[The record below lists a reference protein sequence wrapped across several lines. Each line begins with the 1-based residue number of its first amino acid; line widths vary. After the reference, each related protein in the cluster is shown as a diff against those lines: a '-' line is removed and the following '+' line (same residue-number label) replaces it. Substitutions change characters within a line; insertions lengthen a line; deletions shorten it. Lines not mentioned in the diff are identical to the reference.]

1 MKNNRR
7 NFLRKAALG
16 AAGLGLASSLP
27 QILQAAA
34 LQSGHPQNTANS
46 QTGNPQN
53 PAAAPQTNHPDK
65 PNAAA
70 TPEIKPLFFKLAV
83 SQFSFASQF
92 WTQQLKPLDFPA
104 KSKELGIPG
113 LDYCSMFF
121 ADKAK
126 DQAFLTQLKQRSADA
141 GCYNLRIMV
150 DGEGVLGDLNPT
162 IRTKAI
168 ENHYKWMDAA
178 ATLGCPMIRVNVEGE
193 GKPEDVAIAAVDSLG
208 RLIEYGRKQNVDVI
222 VENHIGISCNAAWL
236 AGVMKQ
242 VNSPHCGTLA
252 DFGNFCV
259 NRTKPETMDIAG
271 YMKTKCL
278 EEYPRYKGITEL
290 MPYAKG
296 VHAKTHLFNP
306 DGTDQETDFN
316 RMFKIIKESG
326 FTGWVSIEYEGGLF
340 KMYTKDSKYLD
351 DYAGTTATKS
361 LVEAAASKA

>member
-1 MKNNRR
+1 MPNSNRR
-7 NFLRKAALG
+7 AFIKKTALG
-16 AAGLGLASSLP
+16 AAGLGLASTLP
-27 QILQAAA
+27 QFLQA
-34 LQSGHPQNTANS
+34 GTNTPN
-46 QTGNPQN
+46 TN
-53 PAAAPQTNHPDK
+53 PASTPANNPNTPIQTPANTLAAPAKD
-65 PNAAA
+65 
-70 TPEIKPLFFKLAV
+70 LFFKLAV

-126 DQAFLTQLKQRSADA
+126 DQDFLNQLKARSADA

-150 DGEGVLGDLNPT
+150 DGEGVLGDLNPA

-193 GKPEDVAIAAVDSLG
+193 GKPEDVATAAVDSLG
-208 RLIEYGRKQNVDVI
+208 RLLEYGRKQNIDVI
-222 VENHIGISCNAAWL
+222 VENHVGISCNAAWL

-242 VNSPHCGTLA
+242 VNSTHCGTLA

-278 EEYPRYKGITEL
+278 EEYDRYKGITEL

-296 VHAKTHLFNP
+296 VHAKTHLFNS

-316 RMFKIIKESG
+316 RMFKIIKDSG
-326 FTGWVSIEYEGGLF
+326 FAGWVSIEYEGGLF

-351 DYAGTTATKS
+351 DYAGTTATKK
-361 LVEAAASKA
+361 LVEAAGQKA